1 MASPSRPKLE
11 TKHMENSL
19 LIVHLSDFHFEAST
33 EQKLLDSRAKA
44 ICNAALTGRVC
55 SGVVFIL
62 SGDIAYAGHPDEYAV
77 AERFVFGL
85 LESAGSFSKTC
96 PNVHFVMAPGN
107 HDLDFRAD
115 SAVTSTLRGTND
127 KEKIASDV
135 QAQELMR
142 SLQSNYA
149 AFESQM
155 DTLAVET
162 KSVFSKVSTLT
173 FGENR
178 LSIRVLNS
186 SLFSSK
192 REIKGGLFL
201 PENAYL
207 SDWSPRDINICVLHH
222 PYGWFSESTGRKL
235 RTALR
240 TNANIVLFGHEHV
253 PDATVVTAAVNH
265 QTDVSTI
272 EIDGGVLFDK
282 DDYAQSSFT
291 VIQIDVVASD
301 DPASASLT
309 TFEFDTRTGAYQNKS
324 SSTRAMRTSFDLPA
338 KGNGSLFNETFV
350 KRLHSPGFD
359 IRSVTGR
366 AVLAR
371 ELYVH
376 RELEQV
382 ISSKKTTLLVAA
394 DSVLRTNTSASE
406 FLIEGD
412 ERSGKTTLLLRFVE
426 QTHQDGFTPI
436 YVDLMDSKPLSA
448 EVLKACIAKALA
460 AVYANVS
467 IDDFLATPFEKRLLI
482 LDNADSVVFSSKGN
496 SFINLARSWAK
507 TLVVATSISA
517 DLAEASSGDSFAEI
531 GQFER
536 YKFTPFNNTNSH
548 DLITNWLKVV
558 EEVDS
563 SEEFLRR
570 LDLMETAAAD
580 TLGKNLLPRNPHML
594 LLFLQAGHYV
604 TDRQN
609 QSILA
614 YYYEKLIQQQL
625 QRVVKSDELGEV
637 LNFAKYL
644 AGGMFKSNREY
655 LLTADAESI
664 NAEFSQRFYPR
675 ETTKRLNTLVNA
687 GILLSKVGD
696 DAYIWKHSYAYNLF
710 LGQYLNEH
718 IDDATVFAAVSDL
731 SNHSYLTKNA
741 NILLFL
747 LHYCKSPK
755 LFDELIAGLSQL
767 FNNARPFSMG
777 TDTLAFVD
785 HIKDARDLL
794 LPDSNKP
801 TQNRRAAHQRK
812 DQIERQQTQMPQLRR
827 NDGPLTRFEQY
838 TALLKVSEIYG
849 QVFREHYA
857 SVDRKVREDLLKA
870 LLNAHRRA
878 ITSLLDLLTGDE
890 AKLKQWLQSKLRAD
904 GLTTP
909 EQITAALDQIMS
921 SLVQA
926 VMLSSYHKLSKS
938 IASDKTH
945 DLIKSLDAK
954 GSLDMQLLQLGC
966 ELSLQRKIPHEKLKF
981 FAKTASDDPA
991 FFALVKH
998 LLRYRLMFFHTDV
1011 QDRDSVADLFK
1022 INKQSL
1028 QISSYKRQS
1037 GVRL

>member
-1 MASPSRPKLE
+1 M
-11 TKHMENSL
+11 TNSL

-33 EQKLLDSRAKA
+33 DQQLLASRAKA

-55 SGVVFIL
+55 TSVVFVL
-62 SGDIAYAGHPDEYAV
+62 SGDIAYAGHSDEYDV
-77 AERFVFGL
+77 AEKFVFAL
-85 LESAGSFSKTC
+85 LENAGPFSKTC
-96 PNVHFVMAPGN
+96 TNVHFVMAPGN

-115 SAVTSTLRGTND
+115 SVVTSTLRATDD
-127 KEKIASDV
+127 KEKITSDV

-162 KSVFSKVSTLT
+162 KNVFSKVSVLN
-173 FGENR
+173 FGDKR

-192 REIKGGLFL
+192 REVKGNLFL

-207 SDWSPRDINICVLHH
+207 SDWNSRDINVCVLHH
-222 PYGWFSESTGRKL
+222 PYGWFTESMSRKL

-240 TNANIVLFGHEHV
+240 TNANIVLFGHEHN
-253 PDATVVTAAVNH
+253 PDATVVTAATNR
-265 QTDVSTI
+265 QADESTI

-282 DDYAQSSFT
+282 NYHTQSSFT
-291 VIQIDVVASD
+291 TIQIDVVASD
-301 DPASASLT
+301 VPATASLT
-309 TFEFDTRTGAYQNKS
+309 TFELTAGTGAFRIRS
-324 SSTRAMRTSFDLPA
+324 SSTRTMHASFDLPA
-338 KGNGSLFNETFV
+338 KGSGSLFSENFV
-350 KRLHSPGFD
+350 KIIQNPGFD

-366 AVLAR
+366 AIRAR
-371 ELYVH
+371 ELYVQ
-376 RELEQV
+376 RDLEQ
-382 ISSKKTTLLVAA
+382 ILPNKKNSILVNS
-394 DSVLRTNTSASE
+394 DSVLRKNTPE
-406 FLIEGD
+406 YEILIEGD
-412 ERSGKTTLLLRFVE
+412 EKNGKTTILLRFVE
-426 QTHQDGFTPI
+426 QAHQDGFIPVFI
-436 YVDLMDSKPLSA
+436 DLIDSKPLSGEA
-448 EVLKACIAKALA
+448 FTACLEKALA
-460 AVYANVS
+460 TVYAN
-467 IDDFLATPFEKRLLI
+467 ITINDFIATPLEKRILI
-482 LDNADSVVFSSKGN
+482 LDNADSVVFSPKGN
-496 SFINLARSWAK
+496 SFINFARSWAK
-507 TLVVATSISA
+507 TLIVATSISP

-531 GQFER
+531 GEFAR
-536 YKFTPFNNTNSH
+536 YKLTPFSNTNSH

-604 TDRQN
+604 TDRNN

-625 QRVVKSDELGEV
+625 QRVVKSDELGEI
-637 LNFAKYL
+637 LNFSKYL
-644 AGGMFKSNREY
+644 AGGMFNSNRES
-655 LLTADAESI
+655 LLTTEVDVI
-664 NAEFSQRFYPR
+664 NAEFSNRFYPR

-687 GILLSKVGD
+687 GILLAKVGD

-710 LGQYLNEH
+710 LGQYLSEN
-718 IDDATVFAAVSDL
+718 IDDAKVFASVRDL
-731 SNHSYLTKNA
+731 ANHSYLTKNA

-747 LHYCKSPK
+747 LHYCKSQK
-755 LFDELIAGLSQL
+755 LYIELVAGLSQL
-767 FNNARPFSMG
+767 FDNARPFRMG
-777 TDTLAFVD
+777 ADTLTFVD
-785 HIKDARDLL
+785 YIKDARDLM

-801 TQNRRAAHQRK
+801 TQNRRATHQKIDR
-812 DQIERQQTQMPQLRR
+812 IERQQGQIPELRR

-857 SVDRKVREDLLKA
+857 SVDRKVRESLLTA
-870 LLNAHRRA
+870 LLDAHRRA
-878 ITSLLDLLTGDE
+878 ITSLLDLFTGDA
-890 AKLKQWLQSKLRAD
+890 AKLKEWLQSKLRTD

-909 EQITAALDQIMS
+909 EQITEALDQIMS
-921 SLVQA
+921 SLIQV
-926 VMLSSYHKLSKS
+926 VILSSYHKLSKS

-945 DLIKSLDAK
+945 DLIKSLDSK
-954 GSLDMQLLQLGC
+954 NSLDMQVLQLGC
-966 ELSLQRKIPHEKLKF
+966 ELSLQREIPMDKLKF
-981 FAKTASDDPA
+981 FAKSAADDPA

-998 LLRYRLMFFHTDV
+998 LLRYRLMFFHTNV
-1011 QDRDSVADLFK
+1011 KDRDSVADLFK
-1022 INKQSL
+1022 LNKQSL

>member
-1 MASPSRPKLE
+1 MA
-11 TKHMENSL
+11 NSL
-19 LIVHLSDFHFEAST
+19 LLVHLSDFHFETCT
-33 EQKLLDSRAKA
+33 EQQLIENRAKA

-55 SGVVFIL
+55 AGVVFVL
-62 SGDIAYAGHPDEYAV
+62 SGDIAYAGHPDEYSV
-77 AERFVFGL
+77 AEKFVFAL
-85 LESAGSFSKTC
+85 LENAGSFSKTC
-96 PNVHFVMAPGN
+96 PNVHFITAPGN
-107 HDLDFRAD
+107 HDVDFRAD
-115 SAVTSTLRGTND
+115 SVVTTTLRGTNE

-142 SLQSNYA
+142 NLQSNYA

-173 FGENR
+173 FGEKR

-192 REIKGGLFL
+192 REAKGGLFL
-201 PENAYL
+201 PENAYV
-207 SDWSPRDINICVLHH
+207 SDWNPRDINVCVLHH
-222 PYGWFSESTGRKL
+222 PYGWFSESMARKL
-235 RTALR
+235 RTSLR
-240 TNANIVLFGHEHV
+240 ANANIVLFGHEHMT
-253 PDATVVTAAVNH
+253 DATLVTAAANRQV
-265 QTDVSTI
+265 DESTI

-282 DDYAQSSFT
+282 YDHTQSSFN
-291 VIQIDVVASD
+291 VIEIDVVAPD
-301 DPASASLT
+301 VPPTASLT
-309 TFEFDTRTGAYQNKS
+309 TFDFDSGASAYRIKS
-324 SSTRAMRTSFDLPA
+324 SSTHAMRASFDLPA
-338 KGNGSLFNETFV
+338 KGNGALFTEAFV
-350 KRLHSPGFD
+350 KRLQSPGFD
-359 IRSVTGR
+359 IQSVTGR
-366 AVLAR
+366 AVRAR
-371 ELYVH
+371 ELYVQ
-376 RELEQV
+376 RDLEQ
-382 ISSKKTTLLVAA
+382 ILPNKKTALLVAS
-394 DSVLRTNTSASE
+394 DSVFRANSYESE

-426 QTHQDGFTPI
+426 QAHQDGLTPVFI
-436 YVDLMDSKPLSA
+436 DLMDSKPMA
-448 EVLKACIAKALA
+448 GEALKSCIEKALA
-460 AVYANVS
+460 ALYANVS
-467 IDDFLATPFEKRLLI
+467 LNDFLAMPLEKRVLV

-496 SFINLARSWAK
+496 SFINFARSWAK
-507 TLVVATSISA
+507 TLVVATSMSA
-517 DLAEASSGDSFAEI
+517 DLAEASSGDCFDEIGSFAL
-531 GQFER
+531 
-536 YKFTPFNNTNSH
+536 YKITPFNNTNSH
-548 DLITNWLKVV
+548 DLITNWLRVV

-563 SEEFLRR
+563 NEEFMRR

-625 QRVVKSDELGEV
+625 QRVVKSDELSEI

-644 AGGMFKSNREY
+644 AGGMFKLNREY
-655 LLTADAESI
+655 LQTSDAEVI
-664 NAEFSQRFYPR
+664 NAEFSHRFYPR
-675 ETTKRLNTLVNA
+675 DTTKRLNTLVNA
-687 GILLSKVGD
+687 GILLAKVGD

-718 IDDATVFAAVSDL
+718 VDDPTVFAAISDL
-731 SNHSYLTKNA
+731 ANHSYLSKNA

-767 FNNARPFSMG
+767 FNNARPFCVG
-777 TDTLAFVD
+777 KDTLAFVD
-785 HIKDARDLL
+785 YIKDARDLV
-794 LPDSNKP
+794 LPDANKP
-801 TQNRRAAHQRK
+801 MQNRRATHQK
-812 DQIERQQTQMPQLRR
+812 ADQLERQQAQMPQLRR
-827 NDGPLTRFEQY
+827 NDGQLTRFEQY

-857 SVDRKVREDLLKA
+857 SVDRKVRERLLSA
-870 LLNAHRRA
+870 LLDAHRRA
-878 ITSLLDLLTGDE
+878 ITSLLALLTGDE
-890 AKLKQWLQSKLRAD
+890 AKLKKWLQSKLSAD
-904 GLTTP
+904 GLTTA
-909 EQITAALDQIMS
+909 EKITEALDQLMS
-921 SLVQA
+921 SLIQA

-954 GSLDMQLLQLGC
+954 GSTDMQLLQLGC
-966 ELSLQRKIPHEKLKF
+966 ELSLQRKIPSEKLKS
-981 FAKTASDDPA
+981 FAKTAAEDPA

-1011 QDRDSVADLFK
+1011 QDRDSVADMFK

-1028 QISSYKRQS
+1028 QVGSYKRQS
-1037 GVRL
+1037 GIRL